1 MKKVNREDVVVALN
15 ALQNHNSPGSDG
27 FPAEFFK
34 DSWPT
39 VDDVSAA
46 VLQNGNFQELLI
58 N

>member
-1 MKKVNREDVVVALN
+1 MKKVNGEDVVVALN
-15 ALQNHNSPGSDG
+15 AIQNDKSPGSDG

-46 VLQNGNFQELLI
+46 VL
-58 N
+58 